1 MRFFFF
7 FSNELHLMNADAT
20 SMLQLLLPRS
30 IASQIHTR
38 LHNPLSITSSL
49 PFRNQTVSHPRQCKS
64 SSFKQCSCCFMF
76 FPLNPFWCSNA
87 AGFGF
92 SHGALNSWIVEKQQ
106 KIKARLDGAFS
117 VLDVY
122 VLQELLPPFF
132 IGLTAFTLLG
142 LSFDFQRLME
152 RNRNMESRKLQEK
165 LHQRF
170 ALPCA
175 CIIFGLVGTLTS
187 LILPHDQKKTGFGLT
202 LAIIFGYYMVS
213 VFCSLVGQLGVISP
227 SLGVWIP
234 NLAGVGSVLV
244 VSSWLDHHEP

>member
-142 LSFDFQRLME
+142 LSF
-152 RNRNMESRKLQEK
+152 
-165 LHQRF
+165 
-170 ALPCA
+170 
-175 CIIFGLVGTLTS
+175 
-187 LILPHDQKKTGFGLT
+187 
-202 LAIIFGYYMVS
+202 
-213 VFCSLVGQLGVISP
+213 
-227 SLGVWIP
+227 
-234 NLAGVGSVLV
+234 GVGPNVATILEKAGMRWCSILSCCQLIALRIPISRDSWKEIETWRVGNFRKSCINGLHCLV
-244 VSSWLDHHEP
+244 HALYLDWLGL

>member
-1 MRFFFF
+1 MTCTF
-7 FSNELHLMNADAT
+7 D
-20 SMLQLLLPRS
+20 
-30 IASQIHTR
+30 
-38 LHNPLSITSSL
+38 
-49 PFRNQTVSHPRQCKS
+49 
-64 SSFKQCSCCFMF
+64 
-76 FPLNPFWCSNA
+76 
-87 AGFGF
+87 
-92 SHGALNSWIVEKQQ
+92 
-106 KIKARLDGAFS
+106 D
-117 VLDVY
+117 VL
-122 VLQELLPPFF
+122 F
-132 IGLTAFTLLG
+132 LG
-142 LSFDFQRLME
+142 LGKKVDNMRLSEISRLQRLME
-152 RNRNMESRKLQEK
+152 RNRNMKESRKLQEK